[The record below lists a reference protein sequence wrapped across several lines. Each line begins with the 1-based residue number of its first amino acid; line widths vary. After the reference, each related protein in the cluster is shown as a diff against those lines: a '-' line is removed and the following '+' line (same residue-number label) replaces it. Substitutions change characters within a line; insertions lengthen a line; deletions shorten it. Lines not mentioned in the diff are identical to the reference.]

1 VLRSAGAKFAVGIR
15 SLAADCCGWLVSAHP
30 ANTRAPIVR
39 TSAEKLRIFAVML
52 VSIEMCGTGWSIT
65 LSIIEIEHDV
75 VYSLTAEVK
84 SMSSTTVT
92 MPEFQI
98 NSIAIWTASSL
109 KALVSSVSSR
119 DGTSYRSSR
128 RSKRI
133 EPSVSKLDAV

>member
-1 VLRSAGAKFAVGIR
+1 
-15 SLAADCCGWLVSAHP
+15 
-30 ANTRAPIVR
+30 
-39 TSAEKLRIFAVML
+39 
-52 VSIEMCGTGWSIT
+52 MCGTGWSIT

-109 KALVSSVSSR
+109 KGIS
-119 DGTSYRSSR
+119 
-128 RSKRI
+128 
-133 EPSVSKLDAV
+133 